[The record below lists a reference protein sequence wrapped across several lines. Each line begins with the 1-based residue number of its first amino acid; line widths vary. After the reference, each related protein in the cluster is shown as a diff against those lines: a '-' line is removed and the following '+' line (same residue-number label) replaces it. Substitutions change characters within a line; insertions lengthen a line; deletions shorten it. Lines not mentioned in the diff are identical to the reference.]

1 MTETEQAAAE
11 PPIVFSERATQNGR
25 CVVYAMLNA
34 PKSLNALS
42 KTMIDSLTE
51 KLAEWGERDDVVCVV
66 LYGAGDR
73 ALCAGGDV
81 IGLYRAMREADGG
94 PSATAEGFF
103 AAEYR
108 LDYAIHTYSKPVL
121 CWGNGTVM
129 GGGLGIMAGASHRV
143 ATEKTA
149 IAMPEVGIGLF
160 PDVGAGWFLNRMPGR
175 AGLFLALTGSPVNA
189 TDAFL
194 LGLADVFIDSAERDA
209 VFAALAGIDWQ
220 ADMRR
225 DSSLL
230 SRALREYE
238 QTAAARPDSQVL
250 AHQDVIARVTD
261 APDAAGIH
269 AALVD
274 AMGDDAWLQRG
285 AKTMERAS
293 PSSMA
298 VAFEQWHSGGHLS
311 LKETFM
317 REFAMAVQFTRH
329 PDFAEGIRA
338 LLVDKD
344 RQPAWS
350 PPRLADVSDEHV
362 ARHFRLPDDYDENP
376 LKALD

>member
-1 MTETEQAAAE
+1 MTGAADDTQ
-11 PPIVFSERATQNGR
+11 PQIVFSERAGPRGR
-25 CVVYAMLNA
+25 CAAFAMLDA

-42 KTMIDSLTE
+42 KTMIDALTE
-51 KLAEWGERDDVVCVV
+51 KLAEWRERDDVVCVV
-66 LYGAGDR
+66 LYGSGDR

-108 LDYAIHTYSKPVL
+108 LDYAIHTYPKPLL
-121 CWGNGTVM
+121 CWGTGTVM
-129 GGGLGIMAGASHRV
+129 GGGLGLMAGASHRV
-143 ATEKTA
+143 VTDQTA

-175 AGLFLALTGSPVNA
+175 TGLFLALTGSPVNA

-194 LGLADVFIDSAERDA
+194 LGLADGFIGSDMRDA
-209 VFAALAGIDWQ
+209 VFDALAEVDWQ
-220 ADMRR
+220 GDTRI

-230 SRALREYE
+230 SQALRVFER
-238 QTAAARPDSQVL
+238 AAPARPASQVL
-250 AHQDVIARVTD
+250 SHQDTIARVTD
-261 APDAAGIH
+261 APDVAGMY
-269 AALVD
+269 AALRD
-274 AMGDDAWLQRG
+274 AMGDDPWLQRG

-311 LKETFM
+311 VKETFM

-350 PPRLADVSDEHV
+350 PSRLADVSDEHV

-376 LKALD
+376 LKTMD